1 VLAEAAREYAATLVG
16 VAFALSGTRPS
27 MDELFELPYS
37 PTWDYDERYFLDNE
51 HRYTRMHALLRERYG
66 ELSGR
71 RVADIG
77 CCRGQF
83 LSRLQ
88 SYHDIELT
96 GIEIEDE
103 ERALAEARGI
113 DADEHYINVFDG
125 QTMVAR
131 LPFADEAVDIVVAGE
146 VLEHLVDTAGFV
158 REVRRVLKPEGAL
171 VLSTPNLLWWKYRL
185 TMLLGRYPDCLEH
198 KRYWREDFGH
208 VRIFSA
214 ERLRSLLEEAGL
226 ADVHIVGNRLGP
238 LASLTRTPRRVAH
251 ALDRLAERTPTLS
264 NDLIAFAR
272 KPRTRTRARNR
283 RAATI
288 REST

>member
-1 VLAEAAREYAATLVG
+1 
-16 VAFALSGTRPS
+16 
-27 MDELFELPYS
+27 MDELFELSYS
-37 PTWDYDERYFLDNE
+37 PTWGYDERYFLDNE

-77 CCRGQF
+77 CSRGQF
-83 LSRLQ
+83 LSRLW

-96 GIEIEDE
+96 GIEIEEE

-113 DADEHYINVFDG
+113 DADEHYINVFEE

-131 LPFADEAVDIVVAGE
+131 LPFMDESVDIVVAGE

-214 ERLRSLLEEAGL
+214 ERLRSLLDEAGL
-226 ADVHIVGNRLGP
+226 VDVHIVGNRLGP
-238 LASLTRTPRRVAH
+238 LASLTRSPRLVALG
-251 ALDRLAERTPTLS
+251 LDRLAARTPTLS

-272 KPRTRTRARNR
+272 KPRTRTRARSQ
-283 RAATI
+283 RATTI
-288 REST
+288 REAA